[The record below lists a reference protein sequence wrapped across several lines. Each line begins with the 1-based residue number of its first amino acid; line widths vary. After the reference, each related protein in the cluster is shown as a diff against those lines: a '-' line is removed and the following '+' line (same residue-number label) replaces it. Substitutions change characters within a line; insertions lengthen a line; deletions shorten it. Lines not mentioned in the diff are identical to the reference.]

1 MSDLSQGIAVA
12 AVAYGCAILV
22 VGAVLGGA
30 VVALVVRDTVLRVGY
45 GTPAPPDPSEEAR
58 LRDAVV
64 DAALAWGGP
73 GWLGPSRMIDAT
85 AALRAH
91 RAKKGGA

>member
-1 MSDLSQGIAVA
+1 M
-12 AVAYGCAILV
+12 V

-64 DAALAWGGP
+64 DAALAWVLTP
-73 GWLGPSRMIDAT
+73 DSLDADDALVVAAT
-85 AALRAH
+85 ALRAH
-91 RAKKGGA
+91 RVKKGT